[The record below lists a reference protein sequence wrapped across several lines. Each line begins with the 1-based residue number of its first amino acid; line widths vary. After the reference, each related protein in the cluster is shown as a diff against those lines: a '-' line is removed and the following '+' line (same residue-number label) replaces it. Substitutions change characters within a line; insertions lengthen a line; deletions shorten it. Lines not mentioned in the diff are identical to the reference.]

1 MKQRYPNLLSDYP
14 KLVYRI
20 FSARF
25 LIFLIRISEHTIV
38 YIDNYIHIRIHKH
51 IATYIDATLHPDV
64 SSSVIFCCKILHFIF
79 VLPASLPD
87 ESLKKMVDVLI
98 QVPKKLLG
106 GIEAACCANS
116 RREAQECLSKIARS
130 LCGVVIRNF
139 LINSQHW
146 HHHSD
151 QSTPFS
157 MLKKKYRFELSWAEH
172 HKHAVL
178 WRAFLRGSGVKAED
192 LLLLDLPGS
201 GLPSGRWLDGNK
213 FDTPEMGSDK

>member
-139 LINSQHW
+139 LLNSQHW

-157 MLKKKYRFELSWAEH
+157 MLKKSIVLSWAELNIINMQSCD
-172 HKHAVL
+172 VL
-178 WRAFLRGSGVKAED
+178 FWGFWG
-192 LLLLDLPGS
+192 
-201 GLPSGRWLDGNK
+201 
-213 FDTPEMGSDK
+213 